1 MFRRP
6 LPLLLA
12 ALLAAGC
19 GTAGPPRVT
28 FEAGTASVQAGPT
41 QYCNDE
47 FTDCR
52 NDDAAPVEMV
62 VPPGTA
68 LRVSVPSEIA
78 ETPWHL
84 VFRYRDA
91 AGTETDGRS
100 PVLSQQDDYAL
111 ELPAPTDR
119 LITAEVQQFGPPPQA
134 NPNTGEIEFPI
145 RASWVL
151 RARAS

>member
-1 MFRRP
+1 MLRRL
-6 LPLLLA
+6 LPLLVA
-12 ALLAAGC
+12 AVLAAGC
-19 GTAGPPRVT
+19 GSAGPPRVT
-28 FEAGTASVQAGPT
+28 FEAGPVSVQAGPT

-52 NDDAAPVEMV
+52 NDAAAPVEMV

-68 LRVSVPSEIA
+68 LKVSVPSEIA

-91 AGTETDGRS
+91 AGAETDGRS

-111 ELPAPTDR
+111 ELPTPTDR

-134 NPNTGEIEFPI
+134 NPDTGEIEFPI

-151 RARAS
+151 RAAA

>member
-1 MFRRP
+1 VFRCP

-41 QYCNDE
+41 QYCDNE
-47 FTDCR
+47 LTDCR
-52 NDDAAPVEMV
+52 NDEAAPVDMV

-91 AGTETDGRS
+91 AGAEIDGRS

-119 LITAEVQQFGPPPQA
+119 LIIAEVQQFGPPPQA
-134 NPNTGEIEFPI
+134 NPSTGEIEFPI
-145 RASWVL
+145 RASWIL